1 MCPLAA
7 DAERRAAIFV
17 AATSAAPEVGVGF
30 LFDTLHS
37 VEGHRG
43 MHHHMELV
51 EGDAGVGQVR

>member
-1 MCPLAA
+1 V
-7 DAERRAAIFV
+7 IIV

-37 VEGHRG
+37 VEDHRG

-51 EGDAGVGQVR
+51 EGDAGVGRVR